1 MFSLSLSQYFAFDAN
16 PFYCLFY
23 CMKNCLV
30 TGASKGIG
38 YQTSQLLAQQGH
50 TVLAVARSATSLQS
64 LADSNHHIIP
74 VSADLSTEEGLNI
87 VRKALSKLN
96 HLDIII
102 NNAATL
108 ENTPFMDTK
117 INSWKQLF
125 EINFFSI
132 VQLIQACKPLMEKN
146 SHIVNIGSMGGVQ
159 NSKKFKGLSAY
170 SASKGALAILT
181 ECLALEFADDEI
193 AVNCLALGAVST
205 EMQKEAFPN
214 FNAPVSPI
222 EMGKFI
228 SDFALNGHTFIN
240 GKILPISFSD
250 PE

>member
-1 MFSLSLSQYFAFDAN
+1 
-16 PFYCLFY
+16 
-23 CMKNCLV
+23 MKNCLV
-30 TGASKGIG
+30 TGASRGIG
-38 YQTSQLLAQQGH
+38 YQTSQLLARQGH
-50 TVLAVARSATSLQS
+50 SVIAVARSAESLES
-64 LADSNHHIIP
+64 LAASNQNIIP
-74 VSADLSTEEGLNI
+74 VSADLSTDEGQKVVHQALN
-87 VRKALSKLN
+87 KLS

-108 ENTPFMDTK
+108 ENAAFMNTNMETWKHVFD
-117 INSWKQLF
+117 INV
-125 EINFFSI
+125 FSI
-132 VQLIQACKPLMEKN
+132 VQLIQTCKPLMKSS

-181 ECLALEFADDEI
+181 ECLALEFAEDEI
-193 AVNCLALGAVST
+193 SVNCLALGAVST
-205 EMQKEAFPN
+205 DMQKEAFPD
-214 FNAPVSPI
+214 FNAPVSPK

-240 GKILPISFSD
+240 GKILPIAFSD